1 MCLEDRQHILEEAD
15 NLQKKITVMKTTFEL
30 IPPGAI
36 KDKKDYVTFYLNLSR
51 TNEDVVS
58 YLVDGRTAFLINQP
72 EHAEYVLVKNQ
83 SNYKNPYHQ
92 YAELTGQY
100 TPTGAFLLNLDRS
113 FGNQV
118 EIFEGIV
125 SELAKAAT
133 VTVWQWQQCSKVA
146 PVQIDT
152 ETKKMMFAV
161 YVKILFNVDAKNWS
175 EAFVSATNFIE
186 EYCANQSHLTQ
197 YFSATELLPIKQ
209 SYQEAIEV
217 QNAIAGRIARCAGLV
232 APDSEV
238 SKQLKTTIV
247 RTLLNSYNGMATA
260 LCWII
265 YQLVQC
271 QEVLEQ
277 VYSEVDR
284 VIGDRQPTVK
294 DIPKL
299 SYMRLVVMEVLR
311 LYPPAWML
319 GRQAINPDKIADNL
333 IPPGAIISISPYTM
347 HRKAQLWE
355 RPKDFIPER
364 FAPENSQARPNFAY
378 FPFGGGTRK
387 CPAGQLVFS
396 QIQIILAAMLR
407 LCSFE
412 SASNE
417 VLKPRGLVSLRP
429 HPGVFMRIT
438 ANKQGVAS
446 GE

>member
-1 MCLEDRQHILEEAD
+1 MCLDKKQSVLEEAD
-15 NLQKKITVMKTTFEL
+15 NLEKKITAMKTGFEL
-30 IPPGAI
+30 ILPGAI

-51 TNEDVVS
+51 TNEEIVP
-58 YLVDGRTAFLINQP
+58 YLVDGRTAFLINRP

-83 SNYKNPYHQ
+83 NNYTNPYHQ
-92 YAELTGQY
+92 YAELAGQY
-100 TPTGAFLLNLDRS
+100 TPTGAFLLNLDRTS
-113 FGNQV
+113 GNQA

-125 SELAKAAT
+125 SELAKAGT
-133 VTVWQWQQCSKVA
+133 VTILQWQECSKLA
-146 PVQIDT
+146 PVQIDI

-161 YVKILFNVDAKNWS
+161 YVKILFNIDAEDWS

-186 EYCANQSHLTQ
+186 EYCANQSYLAQ
-197 YFSATELLPIKQ
+197 NLSVTELVPLKQ

-217 QNAIAGRIARCAGLV
+217 QNAIAARIGRCAGLV

-294 DIPKL
+294 DISKL

-319 GRQAINPDKIADNL
+319 GRQAINSDRIGETL
-333 IPPGAIISISPYTM
+333 IPPGAIISLSPYTM

-355 RPKDFIPER
+355 RPKEFIPER
-364 FAPENSQARPNFAY
+364 FASENSQARPTFAY
-378 FPFGGGTRK
+378 FPFGGGIRK

-396 QIQIILAAMLR
+396 QLQIILAAMLR

-417 VLKPRGLVSLRP
+417 ILKPRGLVSLRP
-429 HPGVFMRIT
+429 HPGVSMRIT
-438 ANKQGVAS
+438 IRK
-446 GE
+446 

>member
-1 MCLEDRQHILEEAD
+1 MCLDNRQSVLEEAD
-15 NLQKKITVMKTTFEL
+15 NLEKKITAMKTGFEL
-30 IPPGAI
+30 IPPGTI

-51 TNEDVVS
+51 TNEEIVP
-58 YLVDGRTAFLINQP
+58 YLVDGRTAFLINRP
-72 EHAEYVLVKNQ
+72 EHAEYVLAKNQ
-83 SNYKNPYHQ
+83 NNYKNPYHQ
-92 YAELTGQY
+92 YAELLGQY
-100 TPTGAFLLNLDRS
+100 RPTGAFLLNLNRTS
-113 FGNQV
+113 GNQA

-133 VTVWQWQQCSKVA
+133 VTVWQWQECSKVA
-146 PVQIDT
+146 PVEIDT

-161 YVKILFNVDAKNWS
+161 YVKILFNIDAEDWS

-186 EYCANQSHLTQ
+186 EYCANQSYLVQ
-197 YFSATELLPIKQ
+197 NLSVTELMPLKQ

-217 QNAIAGRIARCAGLV
+217 QNAIAAKIGRCAGLV
-232 APDSEV
+232 GLDSEV

-271 QEVLEQ
+271 PEVLER

-319 GRQAINPDKIADNL
+319 GRQAINSDRIGETP

-347 HRKAQLWE
+347 HRKTQLWE
-355 RPKDFIPER
+355 RPKEFIPER
-364 FAPENSQARPNFAY
+364 FASENSQARQAFAY

-396 QIQIILAAMLR
+396 QLQIILAAMLR
-407 LCSFE
+407 LCSLE

-417 VLKPRGLVSLRP
+417 ILKPRGLVSLRP
-429 HPGVFMRIT
+429 HPGVSMRIT
-438 ANKQGVAS
+438 IRK
-446 GE
+446 